1 MDTVPF
7 ESDSRYAEVS
17 ASRSSGSRASVSR
30 VLAQAVTVPSTRPV
44 VGSTPRPFLDIQAKP
59 AGDPYHDDLMSHT
72 FVSGRRDIEGLAWSP
87 PSRSDLSAKAHG
99 CRDGCFRLQHV
110 RVDELLEGDTLGLLL
125 HGTLV
130 VGYSHPD
137 AESHGWKTD
146 DQIVEVNGEHVST
159 FEEFLQAFND
169 ARLARPIDFAVLRRE
184 VGVEVDDAANS
195 RLDGFLSSANLCDL
209 AVRLQRSRGSPSAV
223 PVSAN
228 PEIFKD
234 PVTDNP
240 YIRALRSRRDAMF
253 MPDHWADTGD
263 SLPAKL
269 ATRAGALATLADGVD
284 HERRKTLPTNLTA
297 AFMCSMCICEED
309 GELVTSPRFLGV
321 QPAKSY
327 NAQSTLRGERAPR
340 EPPNDRDVG

>member
-7 ESDSRYAEVS
+7 ESDSRNAEVS
-17 ASRSSGSRASVSR
+17 ASRSLAPVSR
-30 VLAQAVTVPSTRPV
+30 VLAQTVTVPL
-44 VGSTPRPFLDIQAKP
+44 VGSTPRPFLDVQAQP
-59 AGDPYHDDLMSHT
+59 AGDRHHVDLMSHT
-72 FVSGRRDIEGLAWSP
+72 FVSGRGDIEGLAWSP

-159 FEEFLQAFND
+159 FEEFLQAFHD

-209 AVRLQRSRGSPSAV
+209 AVRLQRSRGSLSAV

-309 GELVTSPRFLGV
+309 GEMVTTPRLLGV
-321 QPAKSY
+321 QPTKSY
-327 NAQSTLRGERAPR
+327 TAQSTLRGERAPR
-340 EPPNDRDVG
+340 EPPNDGDVG